1 VERRPH
7 EKDRRAYRI
16 RLKPAGE
23 QLYLQLRQL
32 AIELQSGVLA
42 VLPQARRED
51 FLTQLAAVADACRE
65 AAEHSPKRGK

>member
-1 VERRPH
+1 M
-7 EKDRRAYRI
+7 
-16 RLKPAGE
+16 PAGWNAARRIAVDFGPE
-23 QLYLQLRQL
+23 LQLRQL